1 MTNPVQAVFTT
12 GLSNTAC
19 VTIYITNDE
28 ALEGDHDFTITITDA
43 ESTANITDPM
53 SSIIT
58 IIDDECK
65 FLIKELLVVQ
75 LFTSTIFCDF
85 WDGREKRKIKYS

>member
-28 ALEGDHDFTITITDA
+28 ALEGDHDFTITITDT

-65 FLIKELLVVQ
+65 FLM
-75 LFTSTIFCDF
+75 
-85 WDGREKRKIKYS
+85 KYSLAIAKSFLLCEYEGLNFAQGNSL